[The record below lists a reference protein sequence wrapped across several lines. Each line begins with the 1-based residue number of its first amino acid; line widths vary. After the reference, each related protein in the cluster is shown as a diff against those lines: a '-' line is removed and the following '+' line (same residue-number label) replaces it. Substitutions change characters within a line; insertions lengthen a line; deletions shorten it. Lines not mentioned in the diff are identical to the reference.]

1 MHTVLNPIASEFAS
15 DEAAASY
22 DRWFRAKVEQSLA
35 KADDPATPRY
45 SSDEVMRKVGAS
57 IHAVQTSHV
66 DRSLA

>member
-1 MHTVLNPIASEFAS
+1 MPTVLNPIASEFPS

-45 SSDEVMRKVGAS
+45 SSDEVMRKVGATIQTVQAS
-57 IHAVQTSHV
+57 HAERH
-66 DRSLA
+66 LA